1 MIKLEVH
8 WNHSRIIEASWP
20 KVTPKKLKEWWVYL
34 YGNFLYKT
42 RRILKFDSNWTH
54 LYYTDDISFFNIYN
68 PWCYCSK
75 AHFCKVCPTEAT
87 PEEIEF
93 LNEEY
98 LK

>member
-1 MIKLEVH
+1 MIKIETH
-8 WNHSRIIEASWP
+8 WNHSRIVEASWP
-20 KVTPKKLKEWWVYL
+20 KVTPKKLKAWWIYL

-42 RRILKFDSNWTH
+42 RRVRNYFGGSVI
-54 LYYTDDISFFNIYN
+54 YDDDVWY
-68 PWCYCSK
+68 WECS
-75 AHFCKVCPTEAT
+75 ASHFCRVCPTEAT